1 MFQIGRTISNN
12 RCFLQKR
19 RKEVV
24 LCWQPAE
31 SGHVLTQGNLRGHA
45 GRAKDRERCLASQR
59 AGKLLCQLRSN
70 DLKCEIKLRLNG
82 AMPSRGD
89 WPWLGGDT
97 VAARMEEGP
106 LEMPL
111 ASVAGITH
119 HPARSSSTI
128 ATSGRV
134 RTTVSNVT

>member
-1 MFQIGRTISNN
+1 M
-12 RCFLQKR
+12 
-19 RKEVV
+19 

-31 SGHVLTQGNLRGHA
+31 SGRILIQGNLRGHA
-45 GRAKDRERCLASQR
+45 GRAKDRGRCLASQC
-59 AGKLLCQLRSN
+59 AGRLLCQLRSN

-89 WPWLGGDT
+89 WPCLGGDA
-97 VAARMEEGP
+97 VAARTGEGL

-111 ASVAGITH
+111 ASVGGITPR
-119 HPARSSSTI
+119 PARSASTI
-128 ATSGRV
+128 VMSGRV

>member
-1 MFQIGRTISNN
+1 
-12 RCFLQKR
+12 
-19 RKEVV
+19 
-24 LCWQPAE
+24 
-31 SGHVLTQGNLRGHA
+31 
-45 GRAKDRERCLASQR
+45 
-59 AGKLLCQLRSN
+59 
-70 DLKCEIKLRLNG
+70 
-82 AMPSRGD
+82 MPSCGD

-128 ATSGRV
+128 VTSGRV
-134 RTTVSNVT
+134 RTTLSNVT